1 VTKTIET
8 ESRDMMRKGWASEEE
23 GWSRRRQRR
32 NGGVRVC
39 LGEEAD
45 VRVGG
50 EMRSSFLFRSAG
62 FIMKSQCCYAMVDMI
77 FGEVSGRAE
86 DQTPCIFCKQH
97 DIFCVV
103 PHLCGPRAKS
113 SD

>member
-8 ESRDMMRKGWASEEE
+8 ESRDMTRKGWASEGE

-62 FIMKSQCCYAMVDMI
+62 FIMKSRMVGMI

-86 DQTPCIFCKQH
+86 DQTLCILCKQH